1 MPRTRERRVKRT
13 RPRLPPLLE
22 RLILGAEHR
31 GETER
36 AFALSALGRLAVVA
50 IPREGVFGPAD
61 DEGLYV
67 AIENVARK
75 HCGYRELRQAVKVAL
90 EPITDFDH
98 REAIENAYNQSDAA
112 SDRVYFYAGLAFGVT
127 LARFGD
133 SSW

>member
-1 MPRTRERRVKRT
+1 MPRTRARRAKRT
-13 RPRLPPLLE
+13 QPRLPPLLE
-22 RLILGAEHR
+22 RLIQGAEQR

-36 AFALSALGRLAVVA
+36 ASALSALGQLALVA
-50 IPREGVFGPAD
+50 IPRDGVFAPAD

-98 REAIENAYNQSDAA
+98 REAIENAYNRSDAA